1 MSIHEKPITISSTND
16 ATTPK
21 IPQMLSIFRH
31 ATAALWFFFRASSE
45 AMVPDVSK
53 PALEFL
59 YAIS

>member
-16 ATTPK
+16 ATTPT

-45 AMVPDVSK
+45 AMVPDVPK

-59 YAIS
+59 SAIS